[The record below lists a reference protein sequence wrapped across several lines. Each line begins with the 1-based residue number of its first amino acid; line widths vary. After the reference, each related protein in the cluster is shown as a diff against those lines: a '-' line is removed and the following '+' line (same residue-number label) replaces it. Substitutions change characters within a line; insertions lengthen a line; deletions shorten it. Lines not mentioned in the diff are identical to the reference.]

1 VEQQVLQVQPVP
13 QARKVHLDL
22 LVQKVQLEA
31 RDYKV
36 LKVTLVRKETR
47 ETLAIKDQLVPKVQ
61 QVQQDQ
67 LVLRLFLFQRL
78 THSW

>member
-13 QARKVHLDL
+13 QARKVHRDL
-22 LVQKVQLEA
+22 LVQKVRQEA
-31 RDYKV
+31 LDCKD

-61 QVQQDQ
+61 QVQQGQ
-67 LVLRLFLFQRL
+67 LVRLQFLFQRL
-78 THSW
+78 IHLW